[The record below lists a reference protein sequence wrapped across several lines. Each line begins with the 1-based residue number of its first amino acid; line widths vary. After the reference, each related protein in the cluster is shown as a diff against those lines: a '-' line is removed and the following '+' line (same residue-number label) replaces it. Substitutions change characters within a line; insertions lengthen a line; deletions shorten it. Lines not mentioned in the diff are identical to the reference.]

1 MQAVFFMHSDESP
14 PGDFVGECLQWG
26 EIISC
31 KFLRQV
37 YSPYGIFSQ

>member
-31 KFLRQV
+31 KFLWQV
-37 YSPYGIFSQ
+37 YSPFGIFSQ

>member
-14 PGDFVGECLQWG
+14 PGDFVGNVYNGG